1 MNTRIDHPIKPV
13 YDSNSRILILGS
25 FPSVKSR
32 EEMFFYGHKQNR
44 FWKILANIFDE
55 EVPVN
60 IEEKRSLLLRNK
72 VAVWDVIASCSIEGS
87 SDASIKDVTA
97 NDLSIIFETADIKQI
112 FCNGTK
118 SYELYEKYIENNIG
132 RKAVKLPSSSPANA
146 AWSLEKL
153 VKEWGN
159 SIGAFYLE

>member
-1 MNTRIDHPIKPV
+1 MSTRIDHPIKPV
-13 YDSNSRILILGS
+13 YDSNSQILILGS

-97 NDLSIIFETADIKQI
+97 NDLSIILETADIKQI

-146 AWSLEKL
+146 VWSLEKL